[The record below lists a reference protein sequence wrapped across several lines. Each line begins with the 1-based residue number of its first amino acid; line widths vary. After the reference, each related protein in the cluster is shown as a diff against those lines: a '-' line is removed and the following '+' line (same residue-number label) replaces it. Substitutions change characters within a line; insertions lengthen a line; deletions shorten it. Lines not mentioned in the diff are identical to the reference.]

1 MDTSAFRIGKRQY
14 IDKTFWII
22 FIVLVIVSIIA
33 LFSASSSLIR
43 IATAQGHNPLYPIA
57 AQILY
62 LLLGV
67 ALAYGIQF
75 LPSWLFRFS
84 GYALLG
90 VGILFLMLNAAHIG
104 VTINGATRWI
114 RIAGITIQ
122 SSEIAKIGLII
133 VVADLLARINDK
145 PSEKRYFLW
154 VLGLTAFTCVL
165 IMFSN
170 LSTALLLGG
179 VIVIMLFLARVRWYW
194 IVGILG
200 TAVIMLIAGYFY
212 VEKVYVKPG
221 KEMSGVMGRAVTWVN
236 RIDNKVKENK
246 TDNSSIRIND
256 ENYQS
261 TLARVAVARGGQS
274 PLGVLPGNSLERNHL
289 PLAYADYIFAIIVEE
304 TGIIGALALCM
315 LYLSILFR
323 ACLTSSRYNDYS
335 AQLMVMGLGLM
346 ITVQALVS
354 MAVAVGL
361 GPVTGQPLPMI
372 SKGGTSALITSIY
385 FGIMMGVSREQN
397 QIHAQQE
404 QTIIESQETVP
415 DIETDEQ

>member
-1 MDTSAFRIGKRQY
+1 MFGKRQY
-14 IDKTFWII
+14 IDRTFWVI
-22 FIVLVIVSIIA
+22 FIILVGVSILA

-43 IATAQGHNPLYPIA
+43 IATAQGHNPVYPIA

-75 LPSWLFRFS
+75 LPSWIYRLF
-84 GYALLG
+84 GYGLLG
-90 VGILFLMLNAAHIG
+90 VGIIFLMLNAAHIG

-133 VVADLLARINDK
+133 VAADLLTRIKDGQT
-145 PSEKRYFLW
+145 EKRYFLW
-154 VLGLTAFTCVL
+154 VLGLTAVTCVL

-170 LSTALLLGG
+170 LSTAVLLGS
-179 VIVIMLFLARVRWYW
+179 VIILMFFLARVRWYW
-194 IVGILG
+194 IAGIIF
-200 TAVIMLIAGYFY
+200 TAALVLVLGYFY
-212 VEKVYVKPG
+212 VENVYVKPG
-221 KEMSGVMGRAVTWVN
+221 KEMTGIMGRAVTWVS
-236 RIDNKVKENK
+236 RIDNKVKENN
-246 TDNSSIRIND
+246 TDNSAIRIND
-256 ENYQS
+256 DNYQA

-274 PLGVLPGNSLERNHL
+274 PLGVLPGNSLERNYL

-304 TGIIGALALCM
+304 TGFIGAMLLCL

-346 ITVQALVS
+346 ITMQALVS

-361 GPVTGQPLPMI
+361 GPVTGQPLPMV

-397 QIHAQQE
+397 QIRAQQLITE
-404 QTIIESQETVP
+404 HESQETIP
-415 DIETDEQ
+415 DIEVE

>member
-1 MDTSAFRIGKRQY
+1 MTHSLIGNRKY
-14 IDKTFWII
+14 IDRTFWVI
-22 FIVLVIVSIIA
+22 FIILVAVSILA

-43 IATAQGHNPLYPIA
+43 EATAQGHNPLYPIA

-75 LPSWLFRFS
+75 LPSWFYRLC

-90 VGILFLMLNAAHIG
+90 LGLIFLTLNAAHIG
-104 VTINGATRWI
+104 VTINGATRWV
-114 RIAGITIQ
+114 RIAGVTIQ

-133 VVADLLARINDK
+133 VVADLLSRIKDDISQRK
-145 PSEKRYFLW
+145 YFLW
-154 VLGLTAFTCVL
+154 VLGLTALTCVL

-170 LSTALLLGG
+170 LSTALLLGA
-179 VIVIMLFLARVRWYW
+179 VILIIMFLARVRWYW
-194 IVGILG
+194 IAGILA
-200 TAVIMLIAGYFY
+200 TAAIMLVAGYFY
-212 VEKVYVKPG
+212 VENAYVKPG
-221 KEMSGVMGRAVTWVN
+221 REMHGIMGRAETWVS
-236 RIDNKVKENK
+236 RIDNKLKEHN
-246 TDNSSIRIND
+246 TDNAAIRITD
-256 ENYQS
+256 DNYQA

-274 PLGVLPGNSLERNHL
+274 PFGVLPGNSLERHHL

-304 TGIIGALALCM
+304 TGFIGALLLCL

-323 ACLTSSRYNDYS
+323 ACLTSSRYSDYS

-346 ITVQALVS
+346 ITLQALVS

-397 QIHAQQE
+397 QIHARQE
-404 QTIIESQETVP
+404 ETINESLEAVP
-415 DIETDEQ
+415 DIDTE

>member
-1 MDTSAFRIGKRQY
+1 MDTSAFRLGKRKY
-14 IDKTFWII
+14 IDKTFWVI
-22 FIVLVIVSIIA
+22 FLVLVVVSIIA

-43 IATAQGHNPLYPIA
+43 TATAQGHNPLYPIA
-57 AQILY
+57 AQIIY
-62 LLLGV
+62 LILGV
-67 ALAYGIQF
+67 VIAYGIQF
-75 LPSWLFRFS
+75 LPSWFYRLS

-90 VGILFLMLNAAHIG
+90 LGILFLMLNAAHIG

-133 VVADLLARINDK
+133 VVADLLTRIQD
-145 PSEKRYFLW
+145 PQTEKKYFLW
-154 VLGLTAFTCVL
+154 VLGITALTCIL
-165 IMFSN
+165 IMFGN
-170 LSTALLLGG
+170 LSTAILLGG
-179 VIVIMLFLARVRWYW
+179 VIILLLFLARVRWYW
-194 IVGILG
+194 ILGIIG
-200 TAVIMLIAGYFY
+200 VAVLLLIGGYFY
-212 VEKVYVKPG
+212 VENVYVKPG
-221 KEMSGVMGRAVTWVN
+221 KEMHGIMGRAVTWVS
-236 RIDNKVKENK
+236 RIDNKMLENQ
-246 TDNSSIRIND
+246 TDNSTIRIND
-256 ENYQS
+256 DNYQS

-304 TGIIGALALCM
+304 TGIIGALLLCL

-323 ACLTSSRYNDYS
+323 ACLTSSRYSDYS

-346 ITVQALVS
+346 ITLQALVS

-372 SKGGTSALITSIY
+372 SKGGTSAIITSIY

-397 QIHAQQE
+397 QIKAQQE
-404 QTIIESQETVP
+404 QTIHESEETIP
-415 DIETDEQ
+415 DIEIE

>member
-1 MDTSAFRIGKRQY
+1 MSAFRLGKRQY
-14 IDKTFWII
+14 IDKTFWVI
-22 FIVLVIVSIIA
+22 FIILVVVSIIA

-43 IATAQGHNPLYPIA
+43 TATAQGHNPLYPIA

-75 LPSWLFRFS
+75 LPSWLYRLA

-90 VGILFLMLNAAHIG
+90 LGLLFLMLNAAHIG
-104 VTINGATRWI
+104 VTINGATRWV
-114 RIAGITIQ
+114 RILGITIQ

-133 VVADLLARINDK
+133 VVADLLTRIKDK
-145 PSEKRYFLW
+145 QTEKKYFLW
-154 VLGLTAFTCVL
+154 VLALTGVTCIL

-170 LSTALLLGG
+170 LSTALLLGA
-179 VIVIMLFLARVRWYW
+179 VVLVIMFLARVRWYW
-194 IVGILG
+194 ILGIVG
-200 TAVIMLIAGYFY
+200 TAAIVLVSGYFY
-212 VEKVYVKPG
+212 VKKVYVDPG
-221 KEMSGVMGRAVTWVN
+221 REMHGVMGRAVTWVS
-236 RIDNKVKENK
+236 RIDNKMKEDR
-246 TDNSSIRIND
+246 TDNSTIRVND
-256 ENYQS
+256 SNLQA

-274 PLGVLPGNSLERNHL
+274 PFGVLPGNSLERNHL

-304 TGIIGALALCM
+304 TGFIGALLLCL
-315 LYLSILFR
+315 LYMSILFR
-323 ACLTSSRYNDYS
+323 ACLTSSRYSDYS

-346 ITVQALVS
+346 ITLQALVS

-372 SKGGTSALITSIY
+372 SKGGTSAIITSIY

-397 QIHAQQE
+397 ELHAQQE
-404 QTIIESQETVP
+404 QTITESMETVP
-415 DIETDEQ
+415 DIETE